1 MLLTQEITLDSRRR
15 SSIGLFLT
23 ALVSASTTSAQSR
36 SHFPTKPVRLI
47 VPYAVGGGADTV
59 SRIIAGPVGE
69 RLGQPLVIENRG
81 GAGGSIGAA
90 LAAQAEADG
99 YTVFFD
105 ALGHVI
111 NPLLLRDLSFS
122 YERAFTPI
130 SLLGTHTII
139 VVASPT
145 HRYRSLPEL
154 FDALRAQSG
163 ALSYGT
169 PGTGS
174 GPHLAAESLLKRVG
188 ARANHIAYRGAG
200 PALQDVMAGS
210 IPFAVATASAA
221 VPLVR
226 EGKILGL
233 GVLSRERLSSLPNVP
248 TATESAVPGFIFD
261 EWSGLFVPTGTP
273 EAAIMRLSAA
283 VQDTMSLPAI
293 RERFASLGT
302 VPIGSTP
309 SEFATF
315 IAAQRKLI
323 AQVVEDAGLKAK

>member
-1 MLLTQEITLDSRRR
+1 MDLRRR
-15 SSIGLFLT
+15 SSVGLFLT
-23 ALVSASTTSAQSR
+23 ALVSMPVAKAQTR
-36 SHFPTKPVRLI
+36 APFPNKPVRLI

-69 RLGQPLVIENRG
+69 RLGQPVVIENRG
-81 GAGGSIGAA
+81 GAAGSIGAS
-90 LAAQAEADG
+90 LAAQAEPDG
-99 YTVFFD
+99 YTVLFD

-111 NPLLLRDLSFS
+111 NPLLLRDLNFN

-139 VVASPT
+139 VVGSPA
-145 HRYRSLPEL
+145 HRARSLPEL
-154 FDALRAQSG
+154 FEALRAQNG
-163 ALSYGT
+163 MLSYGT

-174 GPHLAAESLLKRVG
+174 GPHLAAESLLKRAG

-210 IPFAVATASAA
+210 IPFAVTTASAA

-226 EGKILGL
+226 DGKLLGL
-233 GVLSRERLSSLPNVP
+233 AVLSRERLSSLANVP
-248 TATESAVPGFIFD
+248 TASESAVPGFVFD
-261 EWSGLFVPTGTP
+261 EWSGLFVPSGTP
-273 EAAIMRLSAA
+273 DAAIMRLSTA
-283 VQDTMSLPAI
+283 VQETMGLPAI

-302 VPIGSTP
+302 VPMGSTP
-309 SEFATF
+309 SEFANF

-323 AQVVEDAGLKAK
+323 AQVVDEAGLKAK